1 MRHHQDDLGFLDY
14 SVRDQEAGGSNPLAP
29 TTFLLLFFCK
39 FFGSEYAVKNGY
51 VETLH
56 AETFSG

>member
-1 MRHHQDDLGFLDY
+1 
-14 SVRDQEAGGSNPLAP
+14 
-29 TTFLLLFFCK
+29 LFFCK
-39 FFGSEYAVKNGY
+39 FSGSEYAVKNGY